1 MRGRLGAYLLRFQL
15 RDFLL
20 LRAGLPTGLVIF
32 FLWMIIKTDGSRVD
46 FSTPQ
51 GARFAMQIF
60 TTFAPVFINL
70 AAFLGVTR
78 LVTDDR
84 SNGYFRFLF
93 SKPVSIERFYVQ
105 QWVMHGAI
113 FIALSGFLTWWLQIY
128 TAPVPVRD
136 VMIVMGLYWV
146 LIGGIGFALTAAT
159 NVDALLLIMVW
170 VASTVMHAL
179 KDAPN
184 SPMWGWMKQ
193 VTRLMPPTHKL
204 DFIKAEIYAGNPMPM
219 GHLAH
224 VLAYGAIG
232 FIVAVILLRRT
243 SLAR

>member
-15 RDFLL
+15 RDFLF
-20 LRAGLPTGLVIF
+20 LRAALPAGLVIF
-32 FLWMIIKTDGSRVD
+32 FIWMIVKTDGSRYD
-46 FSTPQ
+46 FATPE
-51 GARFAMQIF
+51 GGRFAKNLF
-60 TTFAPVFINL
+60 TTFAPVFVNL

-93 SKPVSIERFYVQ
+93 SKPVNIERFYVQ
-105 QWVMHGAI
+105 QWVMHGVVYVAI
-113 FIALSGFLTWWLQIY
+113 VGALTWWLQLY
-128 TAPVPVRD
+128 TAPIPVLE
-136 VMIVMGLYWV
+136 VMIVMGLFWV
-146 LIGGIGFALTAAT
+146 LFGGIGFALTAAT
-159 NVDALLLIMVW
+159 NFDALLLVAVW
-170 VASTVMHAL
+170 VASTVMHSL

-184 SPMWGWMKQ
+184 SPMWGWMQQ

-204 DFIKAEIYAGNPMPM
+204 DYIKAELYAGNPMPM
-219 GHLAH
+219 THLTH

-232 FIVAVILLRRT
+232 FAVAVVLLRRT

>member
-1 MRGRLGAYLLRFQL
+1 MRGRLGAYLTRYQL
-15 RDFLL
+15 RDFLF
-20 LRAGLPTGLVIF
+20 LRAALPTGLVVF
-32 FLWMIIKTDGSRVD
+32 FIWMIVKTDGSRVD
-46 FSTPQ
+46 FATPQ
-51 GARFAMQIF
+51 GQRFATQVF
-60 TTFAPVFINL
+60 TSFAPVFINL

-93 SKPVSIERFYVQ
+93 SKPVNIERFYAQ
-105 QWVMHGAI
+105 QWALHGVAYIAI
-113 FIALSGFLTWWLQIY
+113 AGALTWWLELY
-128 TAPVPVRD
+128 TAPVPVRE
-136 VMIVMGLYWV
+136 VMIVMGLSWV

-159 NVDALLLIMVW
+159 NLDALLLVAVW
-170 VASTVMHAL
+170 VASSVMHSL

-184 SPMWGWMKQ
+184 SPMWGWMQ
-193 VTRLMPPTHKL
+193 QLTRLMPPTHKL
-204 DFIKAEIYAGNPMPM
+204 DYIKAELYAGNPMPT

-232 FIVAVILLRRT
+232 FIAAVVLLRRT